1 MTLLVGGLLQAT
13 HNYVPLFII
22 AGVMHPLALF
32 VIMFFAGR
40 DFKKAELDT
49 TESHGASPTLTMA
62 GSGVTLAGAVLMGV
76 VLMEWD
82 VIAKRSMSAAAQ
94 GLVASIGVTLLGL
107 ALLYASRGRRVS
119 AGA

>member
-1 MTLLVGGLLQAT
+1 LQAT

-40 DFKKAELDT
+40 DFQKADLDT
-49 TESHGASPTLTMA
+49 AESHAPSRSLTIA
-62 GSGVTLAGAVLMGV
+62 GSVVTLAGAVLLGV
-76 VLMEWD
+76 VMLEWA

-94 GLVASIGVTLLGL
+94 GLVASIGVMLLGV
-107 ALLYASRGRRVS
+107 ALLYASRGRRTS
-119 AGA
+119 QASG